1 MVWRKVGSIIA
12 CVGANIVWS
21 LQICSDRA
29 KRAYGFESKSLYLNL
44 PEQPPGLLKMRAAT
58 RTKKLNP
65 DPGNLNVL

>member
-1 MVWRKVGSIIA
+1 MVWRKVGYRFTIFNI
-12 CVGANIVWS
+12 NIVWS